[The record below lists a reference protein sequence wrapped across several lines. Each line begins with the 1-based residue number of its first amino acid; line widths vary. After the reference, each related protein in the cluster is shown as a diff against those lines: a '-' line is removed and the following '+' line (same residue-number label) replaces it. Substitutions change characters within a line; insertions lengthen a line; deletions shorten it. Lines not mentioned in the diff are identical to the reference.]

1 MPGVSARGL
10 SLEERRQLA
19 VNLTRVLSLYRS
31 ILDAYIIEFFTDNLW
46 GTLPCSWQEAL
57 DGLNPPQL
65 ATQLL
70 GMPGEGEVVR
80 YRSVWPLTLLALKS
94 TACALAFT
102 RTPKFQAPSEFRKN
116 PSQSSR
122 LKAPFRKHVRPK
134 KQHEIRRLGELVK
147 KLSDLTGC
155 TQVVDVGSGQG
166 HLSRFMSL
174 GLGLKVKSI
183 EGDQRLV
190 ERAQHLDQEL
200 LQTLGKEEKRNPQ
213 EGTQRT
219 DPSCSLR
226 WHGDST
232 QTSQLPCP
240 FLPPQVV
247 QMHSHRSPH
256 HVARWVDPRTLCEE
270 VLLPLETSPQGEARL
285 LLTGLHACGDLSV
298 ALLRHFS
305 SCPEVVAL
313 ASVGCC
319 YMKLSDPG
327 GYPLSQWVAALPGYE
342 LSYRLREGACHALE
356 EYAERL
362 QKAGPGLRTHCY
374 RAALETVIRHVQP
387 KLRRPGVQGIPRVH
401 ELKIEEYVQRGL
413 QRVGLEPQLPLN
425 LAALQAHQAQENR
438 VVAFFS
444 LALLL
449 APLVETLILLDR
461 LLFLQEQVVLP
472 FSQASI
478 LSSCPSSALNS
489 LPETWFWWLPRGLWV
504 RPSLFWRLKTLL
516 HSEER
521 CILDPI

>member
-46 GTLPCSWQEAL
+46 GTLPRSWQEAL

-65 ATQLL
+65 ATLLL
-70 GMPGEGEVVR
+70 GMPGEGDVVR

-102 RTPKFQAPSEFRKN
+102 RTPKFQTPSEFREN

-134 KQHEIRRLGELVK
+134 KQHEIRRLGELVR

-200 LQTLGKEEKRNPQ
+200 LQALEKEERRN
-213 EGTQRT
+213 
-219 DPSCSLR
+219 
-226 WHGDST
+226 
-232 QTSQLPCP
+232 
-240 FLPPQVV
+240 PQVV
-247 QMHSHRSPH
+247 QMHTARSPH
-256 HVARWVDPRTLCEE
+256 HVVQWVDPRTLCEE
-270 VLLPLETSPQGEARL
+270 VLLPLETSPRSEARL

-305 SCPEVVAL
+305 SCPEVAAL

-327 GYPLSQWVAALPGYE
+327 GYPLSQWVAALPGCE

-356 EYAERL
+356 DYADRL
-362 QKAGPGLRTHCY
+362 QEAAPGLRTHCY

-387 KLRRPGVQGIPRVH
+387 QLRRPGVQGIPRVH
-401 ELKIEEYVQRGL
+401 ELQIEEYVRRGL
-413 QRVGLEPQLPLN
+413 QRVGLDPQLPLS
-425 LAALQAHQAQENR
+425 LAALEAHQAQENR
-438 VVAFFS
+438 VVAFYS

-461 LLFLQEQVVLP
+461 LLYLQEQG
-472 FSQASI
+472 F
-478 LSSCPSSALNS
+478 
-489 LPETWFWWLPRGLWV
+489 
-504 RPSLFWRLKTLL
+504 
-516 HSEER
+516 HSE
-521 CILDPI
+521 LLPIFSPELSPRNLVLVATKRPLGQALSVLETEDADAR

>member
-1 MPGVSARGL
+1 MPGISARGL
-10 SLEERRQLA
+10 SHEGRRQLA
-19 VNLTRVLSLYRS
+19 VNLTRVLALYRS

-46 GTLPCSWQEAL
+46 DTLPCSWQEAL

-65 ATQLL
+65 ATMLL
-70 GMPGEGEVVR
+70 GMPGEGEVIR

-102 RTPKFQAPSEFRKN
+102 RTPGFQTPSEFLEN

-122 LKAPFRKHVRPK
+122 LTAPFRKHVRPK
-134 KQHEIRRLGELVK
+134 KQHEIRRLGE
-147 KLSDLTGC
+147 
-155 TQVVDVGSGQG
+155 G
-166 HLSRFMSL
+166 HLSRFMAL
-174 GLGLKVKSI
+174 GLGLMVKSI

-190 ERAQHLDQEL
+190 ERAQRLDQEL
-200 LQTLGKEEKRNPQ
+200 LQALEKEEKRNPQ
-213 EGTQRT
+213 VV
-219 DPSCSLR
+219 
-226 WHGDST
+226 
-232 QTSQLPCP
+232 QTSPR
-240 FLPPQVV
+240 
-247 QMHSHRSPH
+247 HSPH
-256 HVARWVDPRTLCEE
+256 HVVRWVDPTALCEE
-270 VLLPLETSPQGEARL
+270 LLLPLENPCQGRARL

-305 SCPEVVAL
+305 CCPEVVAL

-327 GYPLSQWVAALPGYE
+327 GYPLSQWVAGLPGYE
-342 LSYRLREGACHALE
+342 LPYRLREGACHALE

-374 RAALETVIRHVQP
+374 RAALETVIRRARP
-387 KLRRPGVQGIPRVH
+387 ELRRPGVQGIPRVH

-413 QRVGLEPQLPLN
+413 QRVGLDPQLPLN

-461 LLFLQEQVVLP
+461 LLYLQEQGFHAELLPIFSPELSPRNLVLVATKMP
-472 FSQASI
+472 LGQALSI
-478 LSSCPSSALNS
+478 L
-489 LPETWFWWLPRGLWV
+489 ETED
-504 RPSLFWRLKTLL
+504 S
-516 HSEER
+516 
-521 CILDPI
+521 

>member
-1 MPGVSARGL
+1 MP
-10 SLEERRQLA
+10 ERQRWGPDPKPFLPVPPA
-19 VNLTRVLSLYRS
+19 EFNPARVLDLRGGDLGSFGAISLPSRPAGAP
-31 ILDAYIIEFFTDNLW
+31 DAGRLCPRPLSRGEEAASCEPHPCPGALPLHPGRLHHREAAGEFFTDNLW

-65 ATQLL
+65 ATMLL

-94 TACALAFT
+94 TAFALAFT
-102 RTPKFQAPSEFRKN
+102 RTPGFQTPSEFLEN

-122 LKAPFRKHVRPK
+122 LTAPFRKHVRPK

-174 GLGLKVKSI
+174 GLGLLVKSI

-190 ERAQHLDQEL
+190 ERAQRLDEAL
-200 LQTLGKEEKRNPQ
+200 LQALEKEEKRNPK
-213 EGTQRT
+213 
-219 DPSCSLR
+219 
-226 WHGDST
+226 
-232 QTSQLPCP
+232 
-240 FLPPQVV
+240 VV
-247 QMHSHRSPH
+247 QAGPRHPPH
-256 HVARWVDPRTLCEE
+256 HMVRWVDPTALCEE
-270 VLLPLETSPQGEARL
+270 LLLPLEPLPQGGARL
-285 LLTGLHACGDLSV
+285 LLAGLHACGDLSV

-305 SCPEVVAL
+305 CCSEVAAL

-327 GYPLSQWVAALPGYE
+327 GYPLSHWVAGLPGCE
-342 LSYRLREGACHALE
+342 LPYRLREGACHALE

-362 QKAGPGLRTHCY
+362 QKAGPSLRTHCY
-374 RAALETVIRHVQP
+374 RAALETVIRRARP
-387 KLRRPGVQGIPRVH
+387 ELRRPGVQGIPRVH

-413 QRVGLEPQLPLN
+413 QRVGLDPQLPLN
-425 LAALQAHQAQENR
+425 LAALQAHQAQEHR

-461 LLFLQEQVVLP
+461 LLYLQEQVHM
-472 FSQASI
+472 F
-478 LSSCPSSALNS
+478 LSSVDKVDKRSIRHKVF
-489 LPETWFWWLPRGLWV
+489 TITV
-504 RPSLFWRLKTLL
+504 TL
-516 HSEER
+516 
-521 CILDPI
+521 

>member
-1 MPGVSARGL
+1 MPAVSARGL
-10 SLEERRQLA
+10 SYGERRQLA
-19 VNLTRVLSLYRS
+19 VNLTRVLELYRP

-57 DGLNPPQL
+57 DGLDPPQL
-65 ATQLL
+65 ATLLL

-102 RTPKFQAPSEFRKN
+102 RTPGFQTPSEFLEN

-122 LKAPFRKHVRPK
+122 LTAPFRKHVKPK

-174 GLGLKVKSI
+174 GLGLMVKSI

-190 ERAQHLDQEL
+190 ERAQRLDQQL
-200 LQTLGKEEKRNPQ
+200 LQALAKVEKRNP
-213 EGTQRT
+213 R
-219 DPSCSLR
+219 
-226 WHGDST
+226 
-232 QTSQLPCP
+232 
-240 FLPPQVV
+240 VV
-247 QMHSHRSPH
+247 QRGRCLPQ
-256 HVARWVDPRTLCEE
+256 HVVKWVDPIDLCQEL
-270 VLLPLETSPQGEARL
+270 LLPLESTQHGGTRL

-298 ALLRHFS
+298 ALLRHFCC
-305 SCPEVVAL
+305 CPEVVAL

-327 GYPLSQWVAALPGYE
+327 GYPLSQWVAGLPGYE
-342 LSYRLREGACHALE
+342 LPYRLREGACHALE

-362 QKAGPGLRTHCY
+362 QKARPDLRTHCY
-374 RAALETVIRHVQP
+374 RAALETVIRHACPELQ
-387 KLRRPGVQGIPRVH
+387 RPGVQGIPRVH

-413 QRVGLEPQLPLN
+413 QRVGLDPQLPLN
-425 LAALQAHQAQENR
+425 LAALQAHEAQENR

-444 LALLL
+444 LALLM

-461 LLFLQEQVVLP
+461 LLYLQEQGFHAELLPIFSPELSPRNMVLVATKMP
-472 FSQASI
+472 LGQAF
-478 LSSCPSSALNS
+478 SAL
-489 LPETWFWWLPRGLWV
+489 ETED
-504 RPSLFWRLKTLL
+504 S
-516 HSEER
+516 
-521 CILDPI
+521 